1 MKEKENQNQ
10 SDHQPATDK
19 KGQET
24 PNWIAW
30 VLALVVIVGI
40 IIAVKV
46 IVFSPDKET
55 LDPTVVIV
63 NNEKLHKS
71 YIDKKYNE
79 LGPELAKEIPY
90 EEFIDQLIDQR
101 ILIQEAK
108 RLKISLDAQHV
119 LDEYDLILQED
130 QTTRGEFRTSLIERN
145 LTEDDILSTI
155 NNNLLIEKLIENVVI
170 KRVNV
175 SEEELKKLYELN
187 IDRFKVKE
195 AVHASHILVNDV
207 EDAISLKK
215 QLDGGAE
222 FTQLAM
228 EHSIDPT
235 VEENK
240 GDLGYFEREMMVK
253 EFSDVAF
260 AQNIDT
266 ISDPVKT
273 NFGWHIINVHD
284 HKQDTQLS
292 FSEVRELLEQNLLN
306 EKLKV
311 ATGEYINILK
321 EKAKIEKITEPQQ

>member
-1 MKEKENQNQ
+1 MVEKENQSR
-10 SDHQPATDK
+10 SDHHPTTDK

-40 IIAVKV
+40 VIAVRVV
-46 IVFSPDKET
+46 IFSPDKEA

-63 NNEKLHKS
+63 NTEKLHKS

-79 LGPELAKEIPY
+79 LGPRLAKKISY
-90 EEFIDQLIDQR
+90 EEFIDQLIEQR

-108 RLKISLDAQHV
+108 RLKISLDAQQV
-119 LDEYDLILQED
+119 LDEYDKILEED

-155 NNNLLIEKLIENVVI
+155 NNNLLIEKLIEKVVI

-175 SEEELKKLYELN
+175 SEEELITLYELN
-187 IDRFKVKE
+187 KDRFKVKE
-195 AVHASHILVNDV
+195 AVHASHILVNNRD
-207 EDAISLKK
+207 DAISLKK
-215 QLDGGAE
+215 QLDSGAD
-222 FTQLAM
+222 FAQLAM

-235 VEENK
+235 VKDNQ
-240 GDLGYFEREMMVK
+240 GDLGYFEKDMMVE

-260 AQNIDT
+260 AQIIDT

-284 HKQDTQLS
+284 HKKDTQLS
-292 FSEVRELLEQNLLN
+292 FSEVREALEQNLLN
-306 EKLKV
+306 EKIKV
-311 ATGEYINILK
+311 AVAEYIDSLK
-321 EKAKIEKITEPQQ
+321 EKAKIMKIIEPQM